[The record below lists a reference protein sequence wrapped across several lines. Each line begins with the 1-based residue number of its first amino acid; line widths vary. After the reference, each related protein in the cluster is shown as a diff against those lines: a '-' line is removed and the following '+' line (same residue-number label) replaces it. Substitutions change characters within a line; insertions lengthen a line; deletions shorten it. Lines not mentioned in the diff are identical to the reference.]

1 MLKPDVWL
9 EFVVHI
15 NASKKSTCLKPFM
28 VIKPHQVLYFASYF
42 IYGIHSLKL
51 NFAL

>member
-15 NASKKSTCLKPFM
+15 NASKESTCLKPFM
-28 VIKPHQVLYFASYF
+28 VINNLTKFF
-42 IYGIHSLKL
+42 ILPFILFMEFTH
-51 NFAL
+51 